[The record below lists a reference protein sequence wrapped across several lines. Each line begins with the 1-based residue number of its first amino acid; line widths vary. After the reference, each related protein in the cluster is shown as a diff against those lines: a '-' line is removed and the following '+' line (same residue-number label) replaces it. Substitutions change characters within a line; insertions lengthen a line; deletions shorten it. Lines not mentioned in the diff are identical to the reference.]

1 MYLDA
6 AESDRAE
13 SDRET
18 RVDRCSFILLLGALA
33 LTAPATAQRIQMPD
47 AAEIQLGLEKLN
59 VLGSVLYVAAHPDD
73 ENTAALAYFSKGE
86 KLRTAYLSLTRGD
99 GGQNLIGSEQGA
111 EIGIIRTQEL
121 LAARGIDGAEQYF
134 TRAVDFGY
142 SKTPEETLAFWG
154 EEAVLADVVWIIR
167 SFRPDVII
175 TRFPVD
181 GSSGHGHHTASARLA
196 REAFHAAADPQ
207 RFPEQLDRVEP
218 WQATRLFWNGWQLS
232 EEEQAEAV
240 RVDVGGF
247 NPLLGSSYSEIAAI
261 GRSMHKSQGFG
272 AAGRRGTRYEYF
284 KLVEGSLTEKELL
297 SGIDTTWSRVPG
309 GHSLGV
315 KLAEI
320 STHFDPRDPA
330 ASLPALIEA
339 YSEMKSLEPTG
350 WIEVKQKELLELI
363 QACAGLWME
372 AISTDFAA
380 APGDSATV
388 NTTLVNRS
396 DLPFRLKSISFDDLE
411 SSSVQDLVREGL
423 ALENNTPHTIE
434 SSVRI
439 PLGYPTSQPYWLTDS
454 PENALFSVSDQS
466 LIGAAE
472 NVPSL
477 QAKITLT
484 GEGEELE
491 FLVPVLYRWTDR
503 VDGESYRLFE
513 VRPKVTVELD
523 GGVRIFADTNPQEI
537 RVRVKTNSPGVDGA
551 LRLSGDS
558 NWQVAPKSIPF
569 SLTEKYDEAEFSFQ
583 VTPPDDAGDALL
595 VAEAEVGGRQFSR
608 ALVTISHPHIKRQVY
623 FPESTIKVVKLDVE
637 RRGDTIGY
645 IIGSGDEVAE
655 GLRHLGYDVTLLT
668 DDDLESGD
676 LGRFDAIVAGIRA
689 YNTRDRLAIVQPR
702 LLQYVKEGGTLI
714 VQYNVSRGL
723 VTEAI
728 GPYPFTIGHDRVT
741 EEDAAVTILAPDH
754 QLLRF
759 PNTITPEDFESW
771 VQERGL
777 YYATEWD
784 DRYETVLAAHDV
796 NEPDTAGGLLFA
808 RYGDGVFIYSGI
820 SWFRQLPAGVPG
832 AYRLFANLISS
843 GQANAD

>member
-1 MYLDA
+1 M
-6 AESDRAE
+6 
-13 SDRET
+13 
-18 RVDRCSFILLLGALA
+18 LLLGALA
-33 LTAPATAQRIQMPD
+33 LAAPAGAQRIQMPN

-86 KLRTAYLSLTRGD
+86 KFRTAYLSLTRGD
-99 GGQNLIGSEQGA
+99 GGQNLIGSEIGA

-142 SKTPEETLAFWG
+142 SKTPGETLAFWG
-154 EEAVLADVVWIIR
+154 KEAVLADMVWIIR
-167 SFRPDVII
+167 SFRPDVMV

-181 GSSGHGHHTASARLA
+181 SSSGHGHHTASARLA
-196 REAFHAAADPQ
+196 REAFHAAADPE
-207 RFPEQLDRVEP
+207 RFPEQLDRVET
-218 WQATRLFWNGWQLS
+218 WQAKRLFWNGWRLS
-232 EEEQAEAV
+232 EQEQAEAV
-240 RVDVGGF
+240 KVDIGEF
-247 NPLLGSSYSEIAAI
+247 DPLLGASYSEIAATS
-261 GRSMHKSQGFG
+261 RSMHKSQGFG

-297 SGIDTTWSRVPG
+297 DGIDTTWSRVPG
-309 GHSLGV
+309 GHSLGA

-320 STHFDPRDPA
+320 SNRFDPRDPA
-330 ASLPALIEA
+330 ASLPQLLEA
-339 YSEMKSLEPTG
+339 YSEMRSFEPTG
-350 WIEVKQKELLELI
+350 WIEVKQKELLRLI

-372 AISTDFAA
+372 AISADYSA
-380 APGDSATV
+380 APGDPVAVS
-388 NTTLVNRS
+388 TTLVNRS
-396 DLPFRLKSISFDDLE
+396 DVSFRLKSISFQGLE
-411 SSSVQDLVREGL
+411 FSSTQDVV
-423 ALENNTPHTIE
+423 LENNTPHTVEGTIQ
-434 SSVRI
+434 I
-439 PLGYPTSQPYWLTDS
+439 PPAYPTSQPYWLRNS
-454 PENALFSVSDQS
+454 PENALFKVSDQS

-472 NVPSL
+472 NAPSL

-484 GEGEELE
+484 VEGEELE
-491 FLVPVLYRWTDR
+491 FFVPVLYRWTDR

-513 VRPKVTVELD
+513 VRPKVTVELG
-523 GGVRIFADTNPQEI
+523 GGVRIFADTKPQEI
-537 RVRVKTNSPGVDGA
+537 RVRVKTNSPGVDGT
-551 LRLSGDS
+551 LRLSSDS
-558 NWQVAPKSIPF
+558 DWQVVPESIPF
-569 SLTEKYDEAEFSFQ
+569 SLSNKYDEAEFAFQ
-583 VTPPDDAGDALL
+583 VTPPDDAGDTVFA
-595 VAEAEVGGRQFSR
+595 AEAEVGGRQFSR
-608 ALVTISHPHIKRQVY
+608 SLVTISHPHIKHQVY

-645 IIGSGDEVAE
+645 IMGSGDEVAD
-655 GLRHLGYDVTLLT
+655 GLRHLGYDITLLS
-668 DDDLESGD
+668 DDDLESGE

-689 YNTRDRLAIVQPR
+689 YNTRERLAIVQPR
-702 LLQYVKEGGTLI
+702 LLQYVEEGGTLI

-723 VTEAI
+723 VTETI
-728 GPYPFTIGHDRVT
+728 GPYPFTIGRDRVT
-741 EEDAAVTILAPDH
+741 EEDAAITILASDH

-759 PNTITPEDFESW
+759 PNTITPEDFDAW

-777 YYATEWD
+777 YFATEWD
-784 DRYETVLAAHDV
+784 DRYETVLASHDV

>member
-1 MYLDA
+1 
-6 AESDRAE
+6 
-13 SDRET
+13 
-18 RVDRCSFILLLGALA
+18 VDRCSCILLLGALA

-73 ENTAALAYFSKGE
+73 ENTAALAYFSKGA
-86 KLRTAYLSLTRGD
+86 KFRTGYLSLTRGD
-99 GGQNLIGSEQGA
+99 GGQNLIGSEIGS

-121 LAARGIDGAEQYF
+121 LAARGVDGAEQFF

-154 EEAVLADVVWIIR
+154 EEAVLADVVWVIR
-167 SFRPDVII
+167 SFRPDVIV
-175 TRFPVD
+175 TRFPID
-181 GSSGHGHHTASARLA
+181 RSSGHGHHTASARLA

-218 WQATRLFWNGWQLS
+218 WQPKRLFWNGWRLS
-232 EEEQAEAV
+232 EQEQAEAAG
-240 RVDVGGF
+240 VDVGEYD
-247 NPLLGSSYSEIAAI
+247 PLLGASYSEIAAI
-261 GRSMHKSQGFG
+261 SRSMHKSQGFG

-284 KLVEGSLTEKELL
+284 KLVEGSSTENELL
-297 SGIDTTWSRVPG
+297 SGIDATWSRVPD
-309 GHSLGV
+309 GHSLGE

-320 STHFDPRDPA
+320 SGRFDPRDPA
-330 ASLPALIEA
+330 ASLPQLIEA
-339 YSEMKSLEPTG
+339 YSEIKSLDPTG
-350 WIEVKQKELLELI
+350 WIEVKQKELLGLI

-380 APGDSATV
+380 APGDSVTV
-388 NTTLVNRS
+388 STTLVNRS
-396 DLPFRLKSISFDDLE
+396 DLPFRLKSISFEGLE
-411 SSSVQDLVREGL
+411 SSSVQDMVLENLV
-423 ALENNTPHTIE
+423 LENNGPHTIE

-439 PLGYPTSQPYWLTDS
+439 PPGYPTSQPFWLKDN
-454 PENALFSVSDQS
+454 PEKALFSVTDQT
-466 LIGAAE
+466 LIGVAE
-472 NVPSL
+472 NSPSL
-477 QAKITLT
+477 QARVTLS
-484 GEGEELE
+484 GQGEELE

-513 VRPKVTVELD
+513 IRPKVTVELG
-523 GGVRIFADTNPQEI
+523 GGVRIFADTIPQEI
-537 RVRVKTNSPGVDGA
+537 RVRVKANSAGVDGT
-551 LRLSGDS
+551 LRFSGNTD
-558 NWQVAPKSIPF
+558 WRVVPESIPF
-569 SLTEKYDEAEFSFQ
+569 SLSQKFDEAEFSFQ
-583 VTPPDDAGDALL
+583 LTPPDAAGDAVF
-595 VAEAEVGGRQFSR
+595 VAEAVVGGRKYSR

-637 RRGDTIGY
+637 RRGETIGY
-645 IIGSGDEVAE
+645 IMGSGDEVAD
-655 GLRHLGYDVTLLT
+655 GLRHLGYDVSLLS

-689 YNTRDRLAIVQPR
+689 YNTRERLAIVQPR
-702 LLQYVKEGGTLI
+702 LLQYVEQGGTLI

-723 VTEAI
+723 VTEDI
-728 GPYPFTIGHDRVT
+728 GPYPFTIGRDRVS
-741 EEDAAVTILAPDH
+741 EEDAAVTILAPEH
-754 QLLRF
+754 PVLQY
-759 PNTITPEDFESW
+759 PNTITQKDFDAW

-777 YYATEWD
+777 YFATEWD
-784 DRYETVLAAHDV
+784 NRYETVLASHDAQ
-796 NEPDTAGGLLFA
+796 EPETAGGLLFA